1 MADLERFKLSN
12 IVYDSVKNLEGLF
25 VHLDNFGSIVRSC
38 ASGYLLEDL
47 LDSKLH
53 RSSIHQG
60 SVPSF
65 LLSDPDFSGPAPMI
79 EAINPNDP
87 EEDDSGVLV
96 SESAVAEDDN
106 AFSVAAEEE
115 YERGEYSLSELHLDS
130 CIETL
135 THNDGPGQAL
145 DIAAAAQY
153 VNATFANA
161 TFAGSTTTGRLS
173 LISRSSASDS
183 HNCASDWGKSND
195 EIDWDAITN
204 GDING
209 DVD

>member
-12 IVYDSVKNLEGLF
+12 IVYDSDKNLEGLF

-47 LDSKLH
+47 LDSKLY

-65 LLSDPDFSGPAPMI
+65 LLSDPDFAGPAPMI
-79 EAINPNDP
+79 GAINPNDP

-106 AFSVAAEEE
+106 A
-115 YERGEYSLSELHLDS
+115 
-130 CIETL
+130 
-135 THNDGPGQAL
+135 
-145 DIAAAAQY
+145 Y
-153 VNATFANA
+153 VNATLASAAVVSA
-161 TFAGSTTTGRLS
+161 TTSRPS
-173 LISRSSASDS
+173 SISRWSDS
-183 HNCASDWGKSND
+183 DFHNCASDWGKSND